1 MDAPMSSGKPGRRP
15 AGFTYVGLLIAVA
28 VIAAG
33 STAVLGAGANLQLRD
48 NEAELLAIGR
58 EFRRALQAY
67 ADATPVGQPAA
78 PRELA
83 ELLRDPRYLGV
94 RRHLRRI
101 HPDPLTGKNEW
112 GIERSPDGRISGI
125 HSLSPTPTLRRTGF
139 PTGMEGFENAERHD
153 EWVFALAPTPI
164 GSQTAPYGSN

>member
-1 MDAPMSSGKPGRRP
+1 MHNGRPLQRST
-15 AGFTYVGLLIAVA
+15 GFTYVGLLIAVA

-33 STAVLGAGANLQLRD
+33 SVATLGAGANIQLRD

-67 ADATPVGQPAA
+67 SEATPVGQPDT
-78 PRELA
+78 PKELA

-101 HPDPLTGKNEW
+101 YPDPLTGSTEW
-112 GIERSPDGRISGI
+112 GIHRAPDGRIVGI
-125 HSLSPTPTLRRTGF
+125 HSLSRTATLRHVGF
-139 PTGMEGFENAERHD
+139 PAGMEGFEKAERHD
-153 EWVFALAPTPI
+153 EWVFALTPVL
-164 GSQTAPYGSN
+164 GDRGQRFVAQPGG